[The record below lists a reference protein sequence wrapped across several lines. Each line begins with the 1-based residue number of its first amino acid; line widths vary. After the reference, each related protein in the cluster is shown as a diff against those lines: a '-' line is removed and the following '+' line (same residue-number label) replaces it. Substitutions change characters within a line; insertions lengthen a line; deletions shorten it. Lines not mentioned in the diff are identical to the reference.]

1 MSLGSSTESYS
12 AFARIGLRE
21 NPGKNLNQ
29 ERKSFDLHLNR
40 IKEECLDQSSDFNSE
55 INFEDI
61 AMPNSVSV
69 VKYETEEGNLQDMGL
84 NAEAIDH
91 SCLTS
96 EIKVEEVAVPY
107 FFEVKC
113 EPQVTLNAVDL
124 GLQEA
129 QENQSEKLVCNSSF
143 VATQFIMYTNA
154 SIYEDTKFKILLSKN
169 MKVRIYKTVILPV
182 VLYGCET
189 WTLILKEEQRL
200 RVFENKILRKI
211 FEAKRDE
218 VRGEWRKLHNA
229 ELHAL
234 YSSPDIIRNIKSRR
248 LRWAGHVSRM
258 GESRNAYRMLVGRPE
273 GKRPLGRPRQRWED
287 NIKMDLREVGYDDRD
302 RINLAQDRDQWR
314 AYVRAAMNLW
324 EKSHGLDTVKDDLT
338 LDVMPLEDTVITDR
352 SPIDRDK
359 SVSSVSI
366 DIPCEDRPTGCQ
378 GQDSFVSS
386 GRIAGESFIE
396 CRDYETVFVSQNSL
410 KSQPSSYNSFRSE
423 TLRNSNKCDIC
434 GKMMA
439 ISTALKYQLQLDLSE
454 NALKCDTCEI
464 SFPESTKN
472 REHTR
477 FLKNEKPFT
486 CDVCEK
492 DCSDSKALKRHM
504 LKHTGKKSFK
514 CSVCEKFF
522 LTSGQLKMHVRKH
535 TGEKPFKCDVCGK
548 CFSQSG
554 ALKTHTRQHTGD
566 KPFKCDECGMC
577 FSNSTNLKTHARAH
591 SGERPFKCLD
601 CGKCFTQSGNLKIH
615 ARQHTG
621 EKPFK
626 CNICGKFFS
635 YSETLQRHQ
644 SVHTSEKP
652 FKCDVCGSFFSK
664 STNLKR
670 HVRMHTGE
678 KTFKCQDCEKC
689 FWDLRRLKIHVRQH
703 TGERPYM
710 CDICGKRFLES
721 GTLKTHS
728 RKHTGDKPFK
738 CRDCGKCYRESG
750 HLKVHTRVHT
760 GEKPFKCNVCG
771 KCFSHSGI
779 LKVHERKHTGEKSF
793 KCPVCGKC
801 FWESSHLKMHSRMH
815 TGEKPFKCHICGK
828 CFSQSGNLKVHV
840 RQHNDEK

>member
-1 MSLGSSTESYS
+1 MTYCCVPFCTSNRKKSGGRLSFHEFPCDRERCEKWLKVISRQDFVPNSNSPSSVVCSLHFKEEDYCNNGKFRRLKPNVVPTIFPNYSKYKVTGIKRPRRTITKTDLPPAKKRKSSSDVGFSVFKQDVPSSS
-12 AFARIGLRE
+12 APVNDVFFLPVKSDHKDTQTDSVQRSEVSKSAVIRAMDEIKMEPEIDPLSIETSDNTDLEEKKPFLEEG
-21 NPGKNLNQ
+21 
-29 ERKSFDLHLNR
+29 KSFDLHLNR

-61 AMPNSVSV
+61 AMPNNVSV
-69 VKYETEEGNLQDMGL
+69 VKCETEEGNLQDMGL

-113 EPQVTLNAVDL
+113 EPQ
-124 GLQEA
+124 
-129 QENQSEKLVCNSSF
+129 
-143 VATQFIMYTNA
+143 
-154 SIYEDTKFKILLSKN
+154 
-169 MKVRIYKTVILPV
+169 
-182 VLYGCET
+182 
-189 WTLILKEEQRL
+189 
-200 RVFENKILRKI
+200 
-211 FEAKRDE
+211 
-218 VRGEWRKLHNA
+218 
-229 ELHAL
+229 
-234 YSSPDIIRNIKSRR
+234 
-248 LRWAGHVSRM
+248 
-258 GESRNAYRMLVGRPE
+258 
-273 GKRPLGRPRQRWED
+273 
-287 NIKMDLREVGYDDRD
+287 
-302 RINLAQDRDQWR
+302 
-314 AYVRAAMNLW
+314 
-324 EKSHGLDTVKDDLT
+324 EKSHDLDTVKDDLT

-410 KSQPSSYNSFRSE
+410 KSQPSSYSSFRSE

-434 GKMMA
+434 GKMLA

-464 SFPESTKN
+464 SFPESTKS

-492 DCSDSKALKRHM
+492 NCSDSKALKRHM
-504 LKHTGKKSFK
+504 LKHTGEKSFK

-535 TGEKPFKCDVCGK
+535 TGEKPFKCDICGK

-554 ALKTHTRQHTGD
+554 SLKTHTRQHTGD

-664 STNLKR
+664 LTNLKR

-721 GTLKTHS
+721 GTLKTHA